1 MGLQLPCGDRYEV
14 LQKDDLLAAISMC
27 KRILIPKVNTNVKG
41 HSEVAFYIS
50 SLCMHSSCCYFLTT
64 TTKAQ
69 NPRKSMIRGPLMKTL
84 LVALDDANADTGARI
99 PINVASALMTSSFYL
114 CF

>member
-1 MGLQLPCGDRYEV
+1 MGLQLPCGDRSEV

-50 SLCMHSSCCYFLTT
+50 SLCMHSPCCYFL
-64 TTKAQ
+64 AG
-69 NPRKSMIRGPLMKTL
+69 SI
-84 LVALDDANADTGARI
+84 
-99 PINVASALMTSSFYL
+99 SSFTTEKSPLIIPYSIMMAGMH
-114 CF
+114 